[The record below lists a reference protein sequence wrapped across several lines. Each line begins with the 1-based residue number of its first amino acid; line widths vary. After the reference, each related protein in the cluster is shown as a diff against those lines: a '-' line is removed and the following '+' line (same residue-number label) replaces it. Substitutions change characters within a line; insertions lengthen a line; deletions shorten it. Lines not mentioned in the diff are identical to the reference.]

1 MTSSPTDNSSAVVVP
16 LRNREDQLGWFDRAY
31 SLLQKCASI
40 DEIKDIRDKALAE
53 REPFNGRTEDVGWG
67 QICSWLIFVV
77 LSMTRGSEMSQ
88 KQTLSLH
95 RCTYS
100 CCGFRA

>member
-1 MTSSPTDNSSAVVVP
+1 MASPSDNSSAVVVP
-16 LRNREDQLGWFDRAY
+16 LKNRDDQLGWFDRAY
-31 SLLQKCASI
+31 SLLQMCASI

-67 QICSWLIFVV
+67 QIFSWLIFAD
-77 LSMTRGSEMSQ
+77 LSMRRSSEMRQ

-95 RCTYS
+95 PRTY
-100 CCGFRA
+100 